1 MKLQSNPS
9 YRLPTDVQ
17 TELAEL
23 ARLMSDSPLHR
34 AAWVTGQL
42 FLRRA
47 A

>member
-1 MKLQSNPS
+1 VNTPSHPS

-17 TELAEL
+17 TELSEL
-23 ARLMSDSPLHR
+23 ARLMSDSPLHG
-34 AAWVTGQL
+34 AAWLGSEL

>member
-1 MKLQSNPS
+1 MNPQSNPS
-9 YRLPTDVQ
+9 YRLPAVVQ

-34 AAWVTGQL
+34 AAWVGSQL